1 MRLRFESK
9 VDSWLKTVIWISQ
22 IIQIAIL
29 IFLFLDEPE
38 NEIAVV
44 ITVLILLLSILFV
57 FWIYFGTFYEV
68 DREYLYVISGPI
80 TWRIKLIEIN
90 EIKETNDVLSSPD
103 LSSDRLKIKFG
114 RKSIMISPE
123 NKDAFVEAL
132 GFDLDKVIRRKQNK
146 SRR

>member
-1 MRLRFESK
+1 MKKRFESK
-9 VDSWLKTVIWISQ
+9 GDTWLKTIIWISQ

-29 IFLFLDEPE
+29 IFLFIDEPE

-44 ITVLILLLSILFV
+44 ITVLILFISILFV

-80 TWRIKLIEIN
+80 TWRIKLTEIN
-90 EIKETNDVLSSPD
+90 EIKETNDIISSPA

-123 NKDAFVEAL
+123 NKEAFVEAL
-132 GFDLDKVIRRKQNK
+132 GFDFEKVIERNRNK
-146 SRR
+146 YYQ